1 LFIKFDF
8 ALATLFLQ
16 AVFFFLDF
24 LLMRKLQPFPVID
37 HFIVFVLIGFNYL
50 LANCGVL
57 QKFAKKYEIQDGVK

>member
-1 LFIKFDF
+1 
-8 ALATLFLQ
+8 
-16 AVFFFLDF
+16 
-24 LLMRKLQPFPVID
+24 MRKLEPFPVID